1 MSRRLVVNA
10 DDLGLTEGINRAVG
24 HAHRNG
30 IVTSTSLLAV
40 GRAFEHAVA
49 LLRDT
54 PSLDVG
60 AHLALVG
67 EDPPLLSAAEIPTL
81 VDKRGALPLS
91 YRTVVTRGG
100 TRRIDPD
107 DVRRELR
114 AQLDRIVGAGLTP
127 THLDTHQHTHLWPTV
142 GAVLVELAAEYG
154 VPRVRRPRSHRR
166 TPVGAAVNILSARL
180 GHRLRAAGL
189 VTTDDYAGLD
199 EAGRM
204 DAARLTR
211 ALARSTGST
220 LEVNVHPGEAADPDA
235 GRFAWRY
242 QWAEELALLTD
253 PPTIRLLD
261 GYDLVPFSAL
271 TASRR

>member
-10 DDLGLTEGINRAVG
+10 DDLGLTEGVNRAVG

-30 IVTSTSLLAV
+30 IVTSTSVLAV
-40 GRAFEHAVA
+40 GRAFDHAVA

-91 YRTVVTRGG
+91 YRTVVARGV
-100 TRRIDPD
+100 THRIDPD
-107 DVRRELR
+107 DVRRELG
-114 AQLDRIVGAGLTP
+114 AQLDKIVGAGLAP

-142 GAVLVELAAEYG
+142 GAVLVELASQYG

-166 TPVGAAVNILSARL
+166 TPVGGAVNVLSARL
-180 GHRLRAAGL
+180 GRRLLAAGL
-189 VTTDDYAGLD
+189 ITTDDYAGLD

-204 DAARLTR
+204 DAFRLER
-211 ALARSTGST
+211 ALVRSKATT

-242 QWAEELALLTD
+242 RWAEELALLTD
-253 PPTIRLLD
+253 PATAGLLD

-271 TASRR
+271 TAHHR